1 MTATATHPK
10 PKVIVA
16 DDERAIADT
25 LKTIL
30 DNFGYDTRVAYSG
43 ETAVELLRDFQPDML
58 ISEVIMPGISGID
71 AAIYARTTLPACK
84 VLLISGNMATA
95 DLLDAARDQNHHF
108 EVLAKPIHPTDL
120 LNTMR
125 SRMSA

>member
-58 ISEVIMPGISGID
+58 NSAVIMPGFSGID